1 MAITADNFNKVVVHI
16 SSRTEKVHDIRVYQ
30 DDDQVGLVDF
40 AGGRRGFFDTD
51 SDQFGYITDRIHEG
65 NADHQWNIDDN
76 TLYTSAANVPVW
88 LEHLLDLDPINPI
101 LTEMAR
107 VPDDIGPD
115 DILFYKYG
123 TVDTAP
129 DAPTVTFMGNV
140 ATLITDMEAA
150 GWYDTPSEA
159 DDNKGSN
166 DTSYAINV
174 TYFYDGANDVNTLDI
189 TTPQPQSNMVQYSTD
204 HGETWTTTPPDDY
217 DTVTDIRVNVGGYW
231 VDHTIQHE
239 TELVETIQNL
249 TGFFYPPYTDYP
261 YSSAVVGTAIQDMQA
276 LQFHAFR
283 AQSWSDDSSPQRG
296 FVSKIIPIDEVVW
309 LRPHNLG
316 WPEVNSYYDR
326 LIQDDDEGLYCMAIN
341 KESGEVVIGHTNNED
356 IADYFPNSEWQSWL
370 FGFESYPYPTLYS
383 NISAVATQVTFVGTN
398 LGISVG
404 NIIFSGDEQMRIT
417 QVFNPTTDGIPPTD
431 VYTVVYVTRAVN
443 GTSIETRNA
452 GQRVRI
458 TVNEDRL
465 RRITFL
471 KGNSV
476 TRPTAIKLMGY
487 EKIEQRVE
495 S

>member
-1 MAITADNFNKVVVHI
+1 MAIEASNFNRVLVYL
-16 SSRTEKVHDIRVYQ
+16 SSRTDRCTGIHAYQGDDRVGSAARAGGRTGFYDTSSDDISHIIARIHTGNATREWIVDGTTYTSKEDVPNWLEYLLELDPLDADLVAMSQ
-30 DDDQVGLVDF
+30 TPPDVGPDDQV
-40 AGGRRGFFDTD
+40 
-51 SDQFGYITDRIHEG
+51 
-65 NADHQWNIDDN
+65 
-76 TLYTSAANVPVW
+76 
-88 LEHLLDLDPINPI
+88 
-101 LTEMAR
+101 
-107 VPDDIGPD
+107 
-115 DILFYKYG
+115 FYKYG
-123 TVDTAP
+123 DIDSPP
-129 DAPTVTFMGNV
+129 DAPTVTFGDSV
-140 ATLITDMEAA
+140 DTLITDMETA
-150 GWYDTPSEA
+150 GWYATPSDAE
-159 DDNKGSN
+159 DNQGT
-166 DTSYAINV
+166 DTTLFTIVV
-174 TYFYDGANDVNTLDI
+174 TYFYSGASDTSTIDI
-189 TTPQPQSNMVQYSTD
+189 TDPSTDTVQYSTD
-204 HGETWTTTPPDDY
+204 HGETWTTTPPSDY
-217 DTVTDIRVNVGGYW
+217 DTVTDIRVNVAGHW

-239 TELVETIQNL
+239 TELAETIRDL
-249 TGFFYPPYTDYP
+249 TSFFYPPYTDYP

-276 LQFHAFR
+276 FQFHVFR
-283 AQSWSDDSSPQRG
+283 AQSWTEASDPQRG

-316 WPEVNSYYDR
+316 WPEVNSHYDR
-326 LIQDDDEGLYCMAIN
+326 LIQDDDEGLYCMAMN

-417 QVFNPTTDGIPPTD
+417 QVFDPTTDGIPPTD